1 MRKLEELEFHHFQE
15 LEELEVSASQQ
26 ALQTGFKGFPGCP
39 VMTLSQAETYR
50 AEQSSHLPS
59 PLDSYHMQLHNTT
72 YVLVSTVTSISSAL
86 HV

>member
-1 MRKLEELEFHHFQE
+1 MRRKLEELEFHFQ
-15 LEELEVSASQQ
+15 LEELEVSASP
-26 ALQTGFKGFPGCP
+26 ASSQTGFKGFPGCP
-39 VMTLSQAETYR
+39 VMTLSQAGTYR

-59 PLDSYHMQLHNTT
+59 PLDSYHIPLHNTT